1 MSPQLQLDSHGRLRH
16 LLTLEGL
23 DAALLTE
30 ILDTADGIERSL
42 RGPDKKLAT
51 LRGRTIVNLFFEPST
66 RTRTT
71 FELAAKRLSADVL
84 NLQMAASSTSKGE
97 TLFDTLKT
105 LEAMQADMFVVRH
118 EASGAAHFFAEHA
131 APDVAILNAGD
142 GRHAHPTQG
151 LLDLLTIRRYKRGA
165 GSGGNCFS
173 GLRVAIVGDVLH
185 SRVARSDIHG
195 LRALGTRDIRV
206 VAPPTLVPA
215 GIEQMGVRVCHR
227 IEDGLDGV
235 DVVILLRLQKER
247 MLGAYLPS
255 SGEFHRD
262 FGLTRQRL
270 GAMRRD
276 AIVMHPGPINRGVEV
291 EGEVA
296 YGPQSVILQQVSHG
310 IAVRMAVMSMILG
323 RGGRGRSPVASRPAG
338 RAAKNGR
345 AGGRSGSGTPRQGRR
360 A

>member
-1 MSPQLQLDSHGRLRH
+1 MSPELQLDRHGRLRH

-23 DAALLTE
+23 GAPLLTE
-30 ILDTADGIERSL
+30 ILDRADTIEKSL
-42 RGPDKKLAT
+42 RGPDKKLTT

-84 NLQMAASSTSKGE
+84 NLQMATSSTSKGE

-131 APDVAILNAGD
+131 APGVAILNAGD

-151 LLDLLTIRRYKRGA
+151 LLDLLTIRRYKGPD
-165 GSGGNCFS
+165 CFAT
-173 GLRVAIVGDVLH
+173 LRVAIVGDILH

-195 LRALGTRDIRV
+195 LRALGVRDIRA

-215 GIEQMGVRVCHR
+215 GIEEMGVRVCHR
-227 IEDGLDGV
+227 IEEGLDGV

-255 SGEFHRD
+255 LGEFHRD
-262 FGLTRQRL
+262 FGLTRKRL
-270 GAMRRD
+270 SAMRRD
-276 AIVMHPGPINRGVEV
+276 AIIMHPGPINRGVEI

-310 IAVRMAVMSMILG
+310 IAVRMAVMSMILEARPG
-323 RGGRGRSPVASRPAG
+323 ERTAKTAARGAASRRGR
-338 RAAKNGR
+338 
-345 AGGRSGSGTPRQGRR
+345 RR
-360 A
+360 

>member
-1 MSPQLQLDSHGRLRH
+1 MSPELQLDSHGNLRH

-23 DAALLTE
+23 SSELLGR
-30 ILDTADGIERSL
+30 ILDTAESLEKAL
-42 RGPDKKLAT
+42 RGPEKNVPL

-118 EASGAAHFFAEHA
+118 DASGAAHFFAEHA
-131 APDVAILNAGD
+131 APGVAILNAGD

-151 LLDLLTIRRYKRGA
+151 LLDLFTIRRYKQD
-165 GSGGNCFS
+165 FS
-173 GLRVAIVGDVLH
+173 RLNVAIVGDVLH

-195 LRALGTRDIRV
+195 LRTLGVREIRV

-227 IEDGLDGV
+227 VEEGLDGA

-247 MLGAYLPS
+247 MLGAFLPS
-255 SGEFHRD
+255 MSEFHRD
-262 FGLTRQRL
+262 YGLTRKRL
-270 GAMRRD
+270 ETLRKD
-276 AIVMHPGPINRGVEV
+276 AIIMHPGPINRGVEI
-291 EGEVA
+291 EGDVA
-296 YGPQSVILQQVSHG
+296 YGPQSLILQQVSHG
-310 IAVRMAVMSMILG
+310 IAIRMAVMAMILG
-323 RGGRGRSPVASRPAG
+323 QDVAPAAPSRKRRLVGGRR
-338 RAAKNGR
+338 
-345 AGGRSGSGTPRQGRR
+345 
-360 A
+360 